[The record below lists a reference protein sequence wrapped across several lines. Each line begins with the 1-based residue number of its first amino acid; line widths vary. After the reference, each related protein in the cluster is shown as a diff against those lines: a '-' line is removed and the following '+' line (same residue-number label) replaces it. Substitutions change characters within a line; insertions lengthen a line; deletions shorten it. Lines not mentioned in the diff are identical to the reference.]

1 MPDNG
6 VALPRD
12 TVADHGSPL
21 PALSVV
27 LPVPVRFALVRRT
40 LRHLRAQTIRDRIE
54 LLMVMPRGPAA
65 DVDRGEL
72 AGFAD
77 ARVVEI
83 EDGATITAC
92 RCAGV
97 RAARAPVVAF
107 AEDHSYPVPRWAEA
121 LVKRHESEW
130 AAVAPAFVNGNP
142 GPLSWADI
150 FLSFGSW
157 VAPLRGGE
165 MTRLPWHNTS
175 YKRDLLLAYGD
186 RLAYV
191 LEVETVL
198 QDDLRAGGH
207 RLYLDTEARTHHV
220 NFSRIGPFLHEYFVS
235 GRLFGGRRAAA
246 KGWSL
251 VRRAI
256 YIIGA
261 PLIPVVRLPEVLA
274 QVRRAG
280 LADVMLPRSV
290 PYVILGLAAH
300 SVGEMAGYALGVG
313 HAGVQKSL
321 KEFDR
326 ARFVRASDL
335 EALAP

>member
-1 MPDNG
+1 LADNG

-12 TVADHGSPL
+12 TVADNGSPL

-27 LPVPVRFALVRRT
+27 LPIPVRFALVRRT
-40 LRHLRAQTIRDRIE
+40 LRHLGAQTIGERVE

-72 AGFAD
+72 AGFVD

-92 RCAGV
+92 RC
-97 RAARAPVVAF
+97 
-107 AEDHSYPVPRWAEA
+107 
-121 LVKRHESEW
+121 
-130 AAVAPAFVNGNP
+130 GNP

-157 VAPLRGGE
+157 VAPLDGGE

-175 YKRDLLLAYGD
+175 YRRDLLLACGD

-191 LEVETVL
+191 L
-198 QDDLRAGGH
+198 
-207 RLYLDTEARTHHV
+207 
-220 NFSRIGPFLHEYFVS
+220 
-235 GRLFGGRRAAA
+235 
-246 KGWSL
+246 
-251 VRRAI
+251 
-256 YIIGA
+256 
-261 PLIPVVRLPEVLA
+261 
-274 QVRRAG
+274 
-280 LADVMLPRSV
+280 DVMLPRSI
-290 PYVILGLAAH
+290 PHVIVGLAAH
-300 SVGEMAGYALGVG
+300 SMGEMAGYALGVG
-313 HAGVQKSL
+313 DAGVQKSL

-326 ARFVRASDL
+326 ARFVRASDV